1 MSELT
6 RLRLIYAMAAFI
18 TVAIGLTW
26 HLSPPLFGAAVKD
39 IVGDSFWAAMILW
52 LVSLVMPSRPLLL
65 RMLAAI
71 AICFAVETSQ
81 LYHAPFID
89 SIRATLPGHL
99 VLGSGFDPR
108 DFAAY
113 ATGVL
118 IAALADWWWRSRQ
131 AGSMIR

>member
-18 TVAIGLTW
+18 TIAIGLTW
-26 HLSPPLFGAAVKD
+26 HLSPPLFGAPVKD
-39 IVGDSFWAAMILW
+39 IVGDSLWAAMILW
-52 LVSLVMPSRPLLL
+52 MVSFVIPSRPLLV
-65 RMLAAI
+65 RMSVAI

-108 DFAAY
+108 DLAAY
-113 ATGVL
+113 ATGVS
-118 IAALADWWWRSRQ
+118 IAALADWWWRSRPV
-131 AGSMIR
+131 G

>member
-18 TVAIGLTW
+18 TVAIGLSW

-39 IVGDSFWAAMILW
+39 IVGDSLWAAMILW